1 MDIWEV
7 SNINDI
13 IKIITQRMRCLLTAT
28 AKHNYD
34 QHIVH

>member
-13 IKIITQRMRCLLTAT
+13 IKIIAQRTRSLLTIT
-28 AKHNYD
+28 DKHNYD